1 MIRRSNLEEFR
12 QVCEQVTENGDGKY
26 YGMVASGAQ
35 KNRMDIELRAFS
47 EVGGAKLGP
56 AGQVFL
62 QEEQT
67 TFADPEVVQAFD
79 LLSRVV

>member
-1 MIRRSNLEEFR
+1 
-12 QVCEQVTENGDGKY
+12 
-26 YGMVASGAQ
+26 
-35 KNRMDIELRAFS
+35 MDIELRAFS

-67 TFADPEVVQAFD
+67 TFADSEVVQAFD
-79 LLSRVV
+79 LYQELYEKDVFIRIQHR